1 MDSWMDLHY
10 FKTQEDN
17 LKMNTVEFEVCVKE
31 MFKKEDIY
39 EIHIDISSS
48 AITYYKTNE
57 NFETTRI
64 KEGITIELLM
74 DYFKIPFLDLV
85 VQNSIDRGA
94 HWISSGSN
102 QYFDYTISI
111 KHNGKI
117 SLTLA
122 TQNYENYPAY

>member
-1 MDSWMDLHY
+1 MDLHY
-10 FKTQEDN
+10 SKTYKDN
-17 LKMNTVEFEVCVKE
+17 PKMNTIEFEIYVKE
-31 MFKKEDIY
+31 MLKNEDIY
-39 EIHIDISSS
+39 EIHIDLSSS

-57 NFETTRI
+57 NVETTRI

-74 DYFKIPFLDLV
+74 NYFKIPFLDLV
-85 VQNSIDRGA
+85 IQNSIDRGA
-94 HWISSGSN
+94 HWISSSSN

-122 TQNYENYPAY
+122 TQNYENHPAY